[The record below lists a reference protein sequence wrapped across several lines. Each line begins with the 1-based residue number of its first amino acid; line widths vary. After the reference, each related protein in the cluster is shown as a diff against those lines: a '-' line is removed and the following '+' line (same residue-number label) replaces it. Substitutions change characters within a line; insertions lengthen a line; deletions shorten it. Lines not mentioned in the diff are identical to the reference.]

1 MTRTS
6 RRAFAGALMLALAGL
21 ISGCVHPATR
31 QGFVPTASETKLVE
45 AMAHRLEVSRH
56 VAWVKFQNNQPVRDA
71 KREAE
76 VLATLTQ
83 QGEAAGLSAETV
95 NAFFA
100 AQIRASRRE
109 QAQLISSW
117 KRGGTLPAYAPWD
130 LKRHIRPKLDA
141 ISREMLQALRTPP
154 RPGFARFAEA
164 YLRQQGFSRSVA
176 STAVAPLP

>member
-1 MTRTS
+1 MIRTS
-6 RRAFAGALMLALAGL
+6 RRAFVGALMLAVAGL
-21 ISGCVHPATR
+21 ISGCVHPGAR
-31 QGFVPTASETKLVE
+31 QAFEPTASERKLAE
-45 AMAHRLEVSRH
+45 AMAQRLEVSRH
-56 VAWVKFQNNQPVRDA
+56 VAWAKFQNNQPVRDA

-76 VLATLTQ
+76 VLASLTQ
-83 QGEAAGLSAETV
+83 QGEAAGLSGEAV

-109 QAQLISSW
+109 QTQLISSW

-141 ISREMLQALRTPP
+141 ISREMVQALRTPP
-154 RPGFARFAEA
+154 RPGFAKFAEA

-176 STAVAPLP
+176 ATAVSPLR